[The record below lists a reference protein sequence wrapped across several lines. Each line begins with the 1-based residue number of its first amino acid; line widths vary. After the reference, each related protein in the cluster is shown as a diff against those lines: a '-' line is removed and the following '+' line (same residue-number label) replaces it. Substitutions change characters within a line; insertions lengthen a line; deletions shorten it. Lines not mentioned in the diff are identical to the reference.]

1 MLKRNLKTIR
11 ISAVLL
17 IFLSLL
23 LIIVNAN
30 EIKIKI
36 FNEPKVSEKQLDDSI
51 KQLVVQS
58 SEISNSQ
65 LKLEDKVAPH
75 GECNSCHMTHN
86 ATGAELGIANG
97 NANLCMSCHNPTGA
111 ASTMPFTNA
120 MKAIP
125 GTSGNSHAWN
135 KLSTNATYET
145 NLTTDAEMLLRVTND
160 TIVCS
165 TCHNQH
171 DQTYPPFLRISNSG
185 DALCKNCHTARNIA
199 RYSDNSSNKG
209 SHPVGISYPLLDS
222 RFNATPSDPS
232 ILVVN
237 SKVECT
243 SCHDVHNS
251 ASSDGNLLR
260 ATNND
265 NLCTSCHTYGQ
276 HNLMGCTK
284 CHDNHN
290 TDKTNIYMIRSTIAT
305 PNSGNK
311 AVVFTAETGANSFAD
326 GNATYNGVCEVCHTT
341 TTYHRN
347 SAAGD
352 HTHNVGVK
360 CVTCHPHGN
369 NFTPAACHNCHDSSL
384 PNEFPATG
392 AHAAHAGPPYNFKC
406 ETCHYQ
412 YGQGGALEPS
422 HSSGSVNVV
431 FKPTGLARRNGLDTN
446 TPIWDNVAKTCSDVY
461 CHSNG
466 VSADRGTDG
475 TYTWGNLPFGTVSYA
490 TTPSWTTGTITT
502 CTPCHAGTGNMT
514 SPYTMTSPG
523 YNTARPATGS
533 HSTASHT
540 DNDKSFS
547 AYGWTNVQCFW
558 CHNADGANPNGT
570 NYQGTYGTQYHID
583 GMTRFKPIWYSSG
596 GTFANGH
603 SYASNGADAHCG
615 NGKQCW

>member
-51 KQLVVQS
+51 KQPVVQS

-65 LKLEDKVAPH
+65 LKSEDKVAPH

-97 NANLCMSCHNPTGA
+97 NANLCMSCHNPAGA

-260 ATNND
+260 AINDD
-265 NLCTSCHTYGQ
+265 NLCTSCHTYGL
-276 HNLMGCTK
+276 HNGMGCTK

-347 SAAGD
+347 TAAGD
-352 HTHNVGVK
+352 HAHNVGAK
-360 CVTCHPHGN
+360 CVTCHPHGD
-369 NFTPAACHNCHDSSL
+369 NFTPAGCHNCHDSSL
-384 PNEFPATG
+384 PNEYPATG
-392 AHAAHAGPPYNFKC
+392 AHAKHSGPPYNFKC
-406 ETCHYQ
+406 NTCHYTH
-412 YGQGGALEPS
+412 GNGGSAEASHPS
-422 HSSGSVNVV
+422 GGSVDIV
-431 FKPTGLARRNGLDTN
+431 FNPNGMARRNGLDSN
-446 TPIWDNVAKTCSDVY
+446 TPTWDSGTKTCSNVY
-461 CHSNG
+461 CHSHGYSAQGTSMG
-466 VSADRGTDG
+466 VNIYGNWQIAATVPRTASPNVYVNTPSWYSAGSVLCGDCHLATATGDGTGATDRPTSGKHQGAGAHKTWCYWCHNTDG
-475 TYTWGNLPFGTVSYA
+475 T
-490 TTPSWTTGTITT
+490 TTY
-502 CTPCHAGTGNMT
+502 M
-514 SPYTMTSPG
+514 
-523 YNTARPATGS
+523 
-533 HSTASHT
+533 
-540 DNDKSFS
+540 
-547 AYGWTNVQCFW
+547 
-558 CHNADGANPNGT
+558 
-570 NYQGTYGTQYHID
+570 GTYGTSKHID
-583 GMTRFKPIWYSSG
+583 GTVGFIPSTYSNG
-596 GTFANGH
+596 GTL
-603 SYASNGADAHCG
+603 SNLSTNESNSHCG
-615 NGKQCW
+615 KIGGGGKTCWY